1 MEMDKVV
8 LPSWQYAPLLLAS
21 ASPRRYSL
29 LTEAGFQFRVAY
41 PEVEE
46 IYPETLPVQD
56 VPIYLAGIK
65 NLAARP
71 LAQPGE
77 VILTADSIVV
87 LDGKIYGKP
96 KDTNDAFDILNTI
109 QGKTH
114 TVITGICLSKG
125 TRIWTAAASTEV
137 SICAMNQD
145 EIQWYVNQY
154 SPLDKAGAYGV
165 QEWVGLCKIQSIIGS
180 YANVVG
186 LPVHLVYDAFVNKVV

>member
-1 MEMDKVV
+1 MEKVV

-21 ASPRRYSL
+21 ASPRRFTL
-29 LTEAGFQFRVAY
+29 LTEAGFQFRVAHA
-41 PEVEE
+41 EVEE
-46 IYPETLPVQD
+46 VYPSTLPVDD
-56 VPIYLAGIK
+56 VPVYLAGIK
-65 NLAARP
+65 NHTARP

-87 LDGKIYGKP
+87 LEGKIYGKP
-96 KDTNDAFDILNTI
+96 QDANEAFDILNII

-125 TRIWTAAASTEV
+125 NRIWTAAASTEV
-137 SICAMNQD
+137 TICAMNQD
-145 EIQWYVNQY
+145 EIQWYVDQY

-165 QEWVGLCKIQSIIGS
+165 QEWIGLCKIQSIRGS

-186 LPVHLVYDAFVNKVV
+186 LPVHLVYDAFANKVV